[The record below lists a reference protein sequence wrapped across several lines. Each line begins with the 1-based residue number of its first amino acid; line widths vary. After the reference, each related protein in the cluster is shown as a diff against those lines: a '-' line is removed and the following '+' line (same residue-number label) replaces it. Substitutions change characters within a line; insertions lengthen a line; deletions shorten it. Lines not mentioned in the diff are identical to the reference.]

1 MTPGGLAL
9 HPIDRAK
16 GVQFRTD
23 PDKRSAETA
32 DNITSHHAWRTVEA
46 FIAHCPGHLPLIHAS
61 CCTRRR
67 QDRQQGS
74 NTMSNVQNGS
84 LITGNVVR
92 RDNSQQI
99 ARGGAEPQQSLV
111 TALTTELREALTREA
126 ALVREKEEKD
136 ESLQREIMLTQEFEH
151 RLVNSLQVVVSLL
164 SLQSRKTESPEAA
177 EQLMIAAK
185 RVAAFGRV
193 HRQLHLLDLLNTV
206 ELKQYVAQL
215 CKDINEML
223 FDGVSPRPVVV
234 EGVQIEIPT
243 TLGVPLG
250 FIVNELVTNAAK
262 HATGEIIV
270 RLETTAELG
279 HCLSVSNGGPG
290 LPTGFRPGSNKGL
303 GLRIV
308 RSLVRQINGR
318 LQVGPGPGQQGACF
332 QVFFPSTD

>member
-1 MTPGGLAL
+1 
-9 HPIDRAK
+9 
-16 GVQFRTD
+16 
-23 PDKRSAETA
+23 
-32 DNITSHHAWRTVEA
+32 
-46 FIAHCPGHLPLIHAS
+46 
-61 CCTRRR
+61 
-67 QDRQQGS
+67 
-74 NTMSNVQNGS
+74 MSNMQNGS
-84 LITGNVVR
+84 LTTGNVVR
-92 RDNSQQI
+92 LDNSQQI
-99 ARGGAEPQQSLV
+99 ARGAEPQQSRV
-111 TALTTELREALTREA
+111 AELTHELREALTREA
-126 ALVREKEEKD
+126 ALVRANEEKD
-136 ESLQREIMLTQEFEH
+136 ESLQRQVMLAQEFEH
-151 RLVNSLQVVVSLL
+151 RLVNSLQLVVSLL

-185 RVAAFGRV
+185 RVATFGRV

-206 ELKQYVAQL
+206 ELKHYISQL
-215 CKDINEML
+215 CRDINEML
-223 FDGVSPRPVVV
+223 FDGVSSRPVVV

-308 RSLVRQINGR
+308 RSLVRQINVR